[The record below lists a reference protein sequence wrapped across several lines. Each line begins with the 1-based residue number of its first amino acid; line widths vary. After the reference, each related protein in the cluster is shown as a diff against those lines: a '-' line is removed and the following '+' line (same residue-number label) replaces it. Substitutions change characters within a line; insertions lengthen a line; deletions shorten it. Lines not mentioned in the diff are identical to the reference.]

1 MFKVLAEVG
10 VSLSYPHLTIIVLQG
25 VSLLCLSSGYV
36 FLLLLNLFQEAF
48 EVIRLLLEEL
58 NLFLTRLRGVFA
70 VLFDDALDGFNLGTK
85 FRNTLQLLLLLLFQ
99 VTLGIFELGT
109 TMLRLQLLTC
119 GKSDGAAI

>member
-25 VSLLCLSSGYV
+25 VSVSLLCLSSGYV

-99 VTLGIFELGT
+99 VTLGIFELST

-119 GKSDGAAI
+119 GKGD